1 MDAVA
6 GAAPDTVYYRSIGRR
21 QRRPTVL
28 SVLQGE
34 HSPVLEEGSRK
45 SLDGDAAGGADGSSE
60 AAGAAGEGGGGGE
73 TATKLGWMNGVFVPC
88 LLNIWG
94 VIMFLRLGWVTG
106 QAGIILTVV
115 IVTLSNVVT
124 GITALSMCAICT
136 NGEVGGGG
144 AYFLI
149 SRSLGPT
156 YGGVIGVLFYLA
168 QAVATSM
175 YVGGGDD
182 GEVNHTCCVGGG
194 DGEVNHTCCA
204 TVQSVREYL
213 AA

>member
-1 MDAVA
+1 MGDDFSPFEVA
-6 GAAPDTVYYRSIGRR
+6 PCTMLYRSIGRNGAER
-21 QRRPTVL
+21 ARRP
-28 SVLQGE
+28 SLQGMLRGE
-34 HSPVLEEGSRK
+34 LGKQRMEQ
-45 SLDGDAAGGADGSSE
+45 AASGKPD
-60 AAGAAGEGGGGGE
+60 GGGGGSSSKGP
-73 TATKLGWMNGVFVPC
+73 TKLGWQEGVLVPC

-175 YVGGGDD
+175 YVGGG
-182 GEVNHTCCVGGG
+182 
-194 DGEVNHTCCA
+194 
-204 TVQSVREYL
+204 RW
-213 AA
+213 